1 MVKSVVIM
9 KLIVGLGNPGKDYDK
24 TRHNIG
30 WDLVDAL
37 ASAHATRLDKREHKA
52 ITGKG
57 TIAGEPVLLVKPQT
71 FMNLSGEAVEA
82 LVRYYDVPLTDLL
95 VLTDDIHLP
104 VGKMRLR
111 SRGSSGG
118 QNGLKSIAV
127 HLGTQEWAR
136 LRLGVGEPPPGL
148 QIDWVLGR
156 FGNADRKTVDDLLI
170 VAMGAV
176 ELWIKDGA
184 EAAMSRFNAEPIKP
198 APVKTASVKSSAQ
211 IGKEPD
217 TPAA

>member
-1 MVKSVVIM
+1 MAYPALWRLNRYAM
-9 KLIVGLGNPGKDYDK
+9 KLIVGLGNPGKDYEK

-37 ASAHATRLDKREHKA
+37 ASAHAIKLDKREHKSV
-52 ITGKG
+52 TGKG

-71 FMNLSGEAVEA
+71 FMNLSGEAVGA
-82 LVRYYDVPLTDLL
+82 LMRYYDVPLSD
-95 VLTDDIHLP
+95 VLISTDDIHLP

-118 QNGLKSIAV
+118 QNGLKSVAA

-148 QIDWVLGR
+148 QIEWVLSR
-156 FGNADRKTVDDLLI
+156 FSNADRKLVDDLLI
-170 VAMGAV
+170 AAMGAV
-176 ELWIKDGA
+176 EVWLKEGI
-184 EAAMSRFNAEPIKP
+184 EVAMNRFNASDTTAKP
-198 APVKTASVKSSAQ
+198 A
-211 IGKEPD
+211 
-217 TPAA
+217 